1 MSRVWAGVC
10 MNQMMKTAHSACG
23 HPFII
28 FQMGMVCPPY
38 MAHQLPQQSQTMLVL
53 PYMMMSLVYEVMV
66 SNSDS
71 LCNVCLDDYDGT

>member
-28 FQMGMVCPPY
+28 FSNGY
-38 MAHQLPQQSQTMLVL
+38 GLPTIHGTSAT
-53 PYMMMSLVYEVMV
+53 SAE
-66 SNSDS
+66 
-71 LCNVCLDDYDGT
+71 LDHACVTLHDDVTCV